1 MRVPPSFA
9 AHCAPL
15 VQPSLAT
22 SRALTNFGRDER
34 RSVTSVRRVRTFFRY
49 VLFFPCDGF
58 ASMVRPVA
66 MRSFVRTR
74 SIFLLLAGISASM
87 VCVRVARGD
96 GSSTSTGSD
105 GETDDQ
111 RFRRFKAEGDRA
123 VAERR
128 LSDAIKA
135 YNAASDVRPD
145 PLIMGRMGLVISY
158 FDDPLAFEAAASL
171 LYEAVANAA
180 GANTQ
185 EKDAFFAAYKR
196 MRRLVCKLSI
206 TTNDANT
213 RIDLGKGYKNQLI
226 TFFVFVKKGKGEG
239 VAKLEGREDIR
250 KTWDCTGDH
259 DIDLKFDFPPA
270 TITPAKTITVIEKG
284 KETVK
289 IIRVPNPVEN
299 PIADPLSHRN
309 RISILFGPTAVFGVA
324 PSPAYGLSISGA
336 YKFGNW
342 SAMVGARGAQA
353 SGPIEGHSIDVL
365 TFAPLAGPCFR
376 ERWFTVCGVA
386 SLNFIKL
393 IPAIPTSIEF
403 SIQSQVTPGIGVG
416 VGGRYSISNR
426 IGLYVNG
433 DASIL
438 ARDVELVSIQPSG
451 VFPIWNGSQF
461 LATVSVGIE
470 LAP

>member
-1 MRVPPSFA
+1 
-9 AHCAPL
+9 
-15 VQPSLAT
+15 
-22 SRALTNFGRDER
+22 
-34 RSVTSVRRVRTFFRY
+34 
-49 VLFFPCDGF
+49 
-58 ASMVRPVA
+58 MVDPIA
-66 MRSFVRTR
+66 MRSFVRSRAVLSLFAT
-74 SIFLLLAGISASM
+74 ILTLLVLA
-87 VCVRVARGD
+87 CVAYAD
-96 GSSTSTGSD
+96 EQAPSTSTASNA
-105 GETDDQ
+105 ETDDA
-111 RFRRFKAEGDRA
+111 RFRRLKAEGDRA

-158 FDDPLAFEAAASL
+158 FDDPLAFETAASL

-213 RIDLGKGYKNQLI
+213 LIDLGKGYKNQLI

-259 DIDLKFDFPPA
+259 DIELKFDFPPA

-289 IIRVPNPVEN
+289 IIRVPSPVEN
-299 PIADPLSHRN
+299 PVPVSNKDRLSV
-309 RISILFGPTAVFGVA
+309 LFGPNVIFGVA
-324 PSPAYGLSISGA
+324 ESPAYGLSISGA

-342 SAMVGARGAQA
+342 SAMLGARGAYA
-353 SGPIEGHSIDVL
+353 FGPIEGNTVDVFN
-365 TFAPLAGPCFR
+365 FAAMGGPCFR
-376 ERWFTVCGVA
+376 ERWFNACVFG
-386 SLNFIKL
+386 SLNIVKW
-393 IPAIPTSIEF
+393 IPTTPIPNDFDIPSRVI
-403 SIQSQVTPGIGVG
+403 PGIGVG
-416 VGGRYSISNR
+416 VGGRHSISNR
-426 IGLYVNG
+426 IGFHGSADAIVLSRDIELWIPRSNG
-433 DASIL
+433 ITPVWNSGQFLL
-438 ARDVELVSIQPSG
+438 AFSLGVELKR
-451 VFPIWNGSQF
+451 
-461 LATVSVGIE
+461 
-470 LAP
+470 